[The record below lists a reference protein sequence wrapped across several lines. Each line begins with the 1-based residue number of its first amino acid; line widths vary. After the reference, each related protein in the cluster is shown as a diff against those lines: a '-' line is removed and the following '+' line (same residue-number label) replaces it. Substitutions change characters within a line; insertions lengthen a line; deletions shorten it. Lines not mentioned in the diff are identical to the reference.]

1 MAGIMRARLVVFPIK
16 GRSWCFSRSA
26 ESVSGADSSSTPPPG
41 LRDLWRRISSHGR
54 SAQESAEIVGDFI
67 ADKMNRAWTGLEKA
81 PAGTLKSRIHSLG
94 LRLLSRVK
102 PSEIFLKSVTKDIT
116 TVEITYPANL
126 NPHFVRRRLRHMAMR
141 GSAVHRNYFYGSI
154 SLLPLTSVL
163 SVLPLPNIP
172 FFWILFRTYSHWRAL
187 KGSERLMLLVS
198 DSSKSWSLLIDNK
211 KESDLKADLK
221 NSCEDALP
229 PPWILQPSKDLERL
243 LNGEGIKDSISCSTI
258 SSICK
263 TYDLDRNV
271 IVKYRNLR

>member
-1 MAGIMRARLVVFPIK
+1 MRARLVVFPIK

-26 ESVSGADSSSTPPPG
+26 ESASGADSSSTPPPR

-54 SAQESAEIVGDFI
+54 SVQESAEIVGDFI

-116 TVEITYPANL
+116 TVEITYPAK
-126 NPHFVRRRLRHMAMR
+126 
-141 GSAVHRNYFYGSI
+141 Y
-154 SLLPLTSVL
+154 
-163 SVLPLPNIP
+163 VLPLPNIP

-198 DSSKSWSLLIDNK
+198 DSSKSRSLLIDNK

-221 NSCEDALP
+221 NSCEDSLP
-229 PPWILQPSKDLERL
+229 PPWILQPSEDLERL
-243 LNGEGIKDSISCSTI
+243 LNGESIKDGISRSTI
-258 SSICK
+258 CSICK
-263 TYDLDRNV
+263 TYDLDKNV
-271 IVKYRNLR
+271 VVKYRNLR

>member
-1 MAGIMRARLVVFPIK
+1 MRARLVVFPIK

-26 ESVSGADSSSTPPPG
+26 ESASGADSSSTPPPR

-54 SAQESAEIVGDFI
+54 SVQESAEIVGDFI

-116 TVEITYPANL
+116 TVEITYPAK
-126 NPHFVRRRLRHMAMR
+126 
-141 GSAVHRNYFYGSI
+141 Y
-154 SLLPLTSVL
+154 
-163 SVLPLPNIP
+163 VLPLPNIP

-198 DSSKSWSLLIDNK
+198 DSSKSRSLLIDNK

-221 NSCEDALP
+221 NSCEDSLP
-229 PPWILQPSKDLERL
+229 PPW
-243 LNGEGIKDSISCSTI
+243 
-258 SSICK
+258 
-263 TYDLDRNV
+263 
-271 IVKYRNLR
+271 